1 MKKLFVL
8 LFLLAGVANTFAQEA
23 KSTAPKVNG
32 PVLTFEKSSHDFG
45 DIYQGDNVEHVFKF
59 TNTGNEP
66 LIISNIQVTCGC
78 TAPSW
83 PKNPIPP
90 GGKGEI
96 KIGFNSAGKMGRQN
110 KTVTVVSN
118 AVNEDNLISF
128 VTNILAKNPQ

>member
-1 MKKLFVL
+1 MKKSLVL
-8 LFLLAGVANTFAQEA
+8 LLWVALAANVFAQET
-23 KSTAPKVNG
+23 KAPAAKVNG
-32 PVLTFEKSSHDFG
+32 PVLAFEKNTHDFG

>member
-1 MKKLFVL
+1 MKKFFVL
-8 LFLLAGVANTFAQEA
+8 LLMVALASGAYAQDKQA
-23 KSTAPKVNG
+23 ATSKTNG
-32 PVLTFEKSSHDFG
+32 PVLTFEKNTHDFG
-45 DIYQGDNVEHVFKF
+45 DIFQGDQVEHVFKF

-96 KIGFNSAGKMGRQN
+96 KIGFNSTGKMGRQN

-118 AVNEDNLISF
+118 AVNDDNLISF
-128 VTNILAKNPQ
+128 VTNILAKNPN

>member
-1 MKKLFVL
+1 MKKFFV
-8 LFLLAGVANTFAQEA
+8 FLLMVALASGTYAQDKQA
-23 KSTAPKVNG
+23 TTSKTNG
-32 PVLTFEKSSHDFG
+32 PVLTFEKNTHDFG
-45 DIYQGDNVEHVFKF
+45 DIFQGDQVEHVFKF

-96 KIGFNSAGKMGRQN
+96 KIGFNSTGKMGRQN

-118 AVNEDNLISF
+118 AVNDDNLISF
-128 VTNILAKNPQ
+128 VTNILAKNPN